1 MEEIEVP
8 TEHLQE
14 KIHEEAEEKFR
25 EEKERWALYVA
36 LSTAFMAVLAA
47 IAGLLSGHHV
57 NEALIEQIK
66 SSDQWN
72 YYQAKSIKS
81 EIAASTAHILQYLP
95 GKPSTEE
102 NKDALARYEKE
113 KEAIK
118 QKAEEDEKNSEKH
131 LSIHVTLSKAVTI
144 FQIAIAIS
152 AISILTKK
160 KELWYGGLMLTIVGA
175 VFLILGI
182 LA

>member
-1 MEEIEVP
+1 MEEMEVP

-14 KIHEEAEEKFR
+14 KIHEEAEEKMR
-25 EEKERWALYVA
+25 EEKEKWTLYVA

-47 IAGLLSGHHV
+47 IAGLLSGHHA

-81 EIAASTAHILQYLP
+81 EIAASAQHIIEYLP
-95 GKPSTEE
+95 AKPGIAEK
-102 NKDALARYEKE
+102 KDDVARYEKE
-113 KEAIK
+113 KEGIRE
-118 QKAEEDEKNSEKH
+118 KAEGFERNSEKH
-131 LSIHVTLSKAVTI
+131 LSIHVTLSKSVTI

-152 AISILTKK
+152 AIAILTKR
-160 KELWYGGLMLTIVGA
+160 KELWYVGLILTIAGG
-175 VFLILGI
+175 VFLFIGI
-182 LA
+182 FG